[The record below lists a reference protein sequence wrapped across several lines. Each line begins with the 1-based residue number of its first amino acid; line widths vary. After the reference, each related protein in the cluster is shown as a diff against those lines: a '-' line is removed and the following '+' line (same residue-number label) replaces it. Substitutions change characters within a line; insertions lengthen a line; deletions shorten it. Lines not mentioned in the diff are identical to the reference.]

1 MSVFSWNFTSPA
13 DNAAASPRGS
23 TSLGCARAQGESVW
37 SQVLEVRELP
47 GFPETIRCSLLP
59 ASGKCFSR
67 VDQMVFT
74 LGVIFDVRGGVR
86 NAVQTSRQHRK
97 LGRMSSGLATNC
109 FCGHWAKHLASESPG
124 FPTCEEDIALDHL
137 EIPF

>member
-1 MSVFSWNFTSPA
+1 MEPSLRGQRVARIPRNHQVQPPA
-13 DNAAASPRGS
+13 
-23 TSLGCARAQGESVW
+23 CQW
-37 SQVLEVRELP
+37 QVLQ
-47 GFPETIRCSLLP
+47 C
-59 ASGKCFSR
+59 

-74 LGVIFDVRGGVR
+74 LGVIFDVRGGMR
-86 NAVQTSRQHRK
+86 NAVQTNRQHWK

-109 FCGHWAKHLASESPG
+109 FCGHWAKHLASQSPG